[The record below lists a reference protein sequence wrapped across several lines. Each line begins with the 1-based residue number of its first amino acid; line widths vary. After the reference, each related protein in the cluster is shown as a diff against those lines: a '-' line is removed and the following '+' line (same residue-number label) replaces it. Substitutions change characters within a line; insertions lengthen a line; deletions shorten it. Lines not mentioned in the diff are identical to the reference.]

1 MTVFARTSG
10 DAASA
15 LPVVRREVEA
25 LDKNMPARIL
35 TMRDVLSF
43 ILIPQKLAAILLTV
57 FSLLALALATVGL
70 YAVMA
75 YSVSKRRR
83 EIGIRM
89 ALGAQR
95 GDVLKLILRQG
106 MLLTAIGLVIGLAAS
121 VALTRFFSGLLYGI
135 SPTDFGTFAGITL
148 LQVVVAL
155 VASYIPARRATKV
168 DPLIALKYE

>member
-1 MTVFARTSG
+1 
-10 DAASA
+10 
-15 LPVVRREVEA
+15 
-25 LDKNMPARIL
+25 
-35 TMRDVLSF
+35 
-43 ILIPQKLAAILLTV
+43 
-57 FSLLALALATVGL
+57 
-70 YAVMA
+70 
-75 YSVSKRRR
+75 
-83 EIGIRM
+83 M

-135 SPTDFGTFAGITL
+135 SPTDFGTFVGITL

-155 VASYIPARRATKV
+155 VASYIPVRRATKV